1 VKYRTSEY
9 IFVAKVSWKLG
20 KTWQLWE
27 RASEM
32 TDSREELMLLN
43 VPDDVGVRLRKFLA
57 GDEGVRLEVAF
68 APNGNPEVYVD
79 GMPLH
84 ASLTSLP
91 TVVEVHKSIDGS
103 TFFKAGEIGR
113 VLVTQPLVA
122 AASPAAAELPDG
134 LTPPAVD
141 IRRRKWRK
149 RPARDQAE
157 VEHVAVE
164 LEALR
169 GGSLKPEFEL
179 IKVEQEVPIEKPPPP
194 PPPAAMPP
202 SLKMKLVVRPP
213 LPEKPAGPPAS
224 SIPAAQPAIAPL
236 RLSLPIPSKSLAA
249 ASSSAGGRPADPPP
263 MHMQREHP
271 FSAARQQAPDIH
283 MAAVTLPLQQ
293 RMALPMQQPQ
303 PSAQPSSV
311 SSALVHPAKAP
322 GAASAAPRTTV
333 FADPVAQQQA
343 HAELQRHL
351 AELAKFRTILTQV
364 SRSEDRA
371 RIQAKI
377 EAVTKACDAAR
388 DKLKALG
395 G

>member
-1 VKYRTSEY
+1 MSSE
-9 IFVAKVSWKLG
+9 S
-20 KTWQLWE
+20 
-27 RASEM
+27 S
-32 TDSREELMLLN
+32 EELMLLN
-43 VPDDVGVRLRKFLA
+43 VPDDVGARHRKFLA
-57 GDEGVRLEVAF
+57 GDDGVRLEVAF
-68 APNGNPEVYVD
+68 EPNGNPEVYVD
-79 GMPLH
+79 GMPLY
-84 ASLTSLP
+84 ASLASLP

-113 VLVTQPLVA
+113 VLVTQPLAA

-149 RPARDQAE
+149 RPARDPAE

-194 PPPAAMPP
+194 PPPPAMP

-213 LPEKPAGPPAS
+213 PPEKPAGPPAS
-224 SIPAAQPAIAPL
+224 SVPAAPPAIAPL
-236 RLSLPIPSKSLAA
+236 RLSLPVPSMSLAA
-249 ASSSAGGRPADPPP
+249 ASSSVGGRPADPPP
-263 MHMQREHP
+263 LHMQREHP
-271 FSAARQQAPDIH
+271 SSAARQQAPDMH
-283 MAAVTLPLQQ
+283 MAAVLLPPPQ
-293 RMALPMQQPQ
+293 RMVLPMQQPQ
-303 PSAQPSSV
+303 PSAQPSSI
-311 SSALVHPAKAP
+311 SSALVHPATAP
-322 GAASAAPRTTV
+322 GAASATRLPTV

-377 EAVTKACDAAR
+377 EAVTKACDSAR

>member
-1 VKYRTSEY
+1 
-9 IFVAKVSWKLG
+9 VSWKLG

-149 RPARDQAE
+149 RPARDPAE

-236 RLSLPIPSKSLAA
+236 RLSLPVPSKSLAA

-271 FSAARQQAPDIH
+271 FSAARQQAPDILH
-283 MAAVTLPLQQ
+283 MAAVTLPPQQ

-322 GAASAAPRTTV
+322 GAASAAPRTGPTV

>member
-1 VKYRTSEY
+1 MLLFTGKVFISHRFCDAWSGTAMSE
-9 IFVAKVSWKLG
+9 S
-20 KTWQLWE
+20 
-27 RASEM
+27 S
-32 TDSREELMLLN
+32 EELMLLN
-43 VPDDVGVRLRKFLA
+43 VPDDVGARLRKFLA
-57 GDEGVRLEVAF
+57 GDDGVRLEVAF
-68 APNGNPEVYVD
+68 EPNGNPEVYVD
-79 GMPLH
+79 GMPLY
-84 ASLTSLP
+84 ASLASLP

-113 VLVTQPLVA
+113 VLVTQPLTA

-149 RPARDQAE
+149 RPARDPAE

-179 IKVEQEVPIEKPPPP
+179 IKVEQEVPMEKPPPP
-194 PPPAAMPP
+194 PPPAAMP

-213 LPEKPAGPPAS
+213 PPEKPAGPAS
-224 SIPAAQPAIAPL
+224 SVPAAPPAIAPL
-236 RLSLPIPSKSLAA
+236 RLSLPVPSMSLAA

-263 MHMQREHP
+263 LHMQREHP
-271 FSAARQQAPDIH
+271 SSAARQQAPDMH
-283 MAAVTLPLQQ
+283 MAAVLLPPPQ
-293 RMALPMQQPQ
+293 RMVLPMQQPQ
-303 PSAQPSSV
+303 PSAQPSSI
-311 SSALVHPAKAP
+311 SSALVHPATAP
-322 GAASAAPRTTV
+322 GAASATRLPTV

>member
-1 VKYRTSEY
+1 
-9 IFVAKVSWKLG
+9 
-20 KTWQLWE
+20 
-27 RASEM
+27 M
-32 TDSREELMLLN
+32 TDSIEELMLLN

-113 VLVTQPLVA
+113 VLVTQPSGA

-149 RPARDQAE
+149 RPARDPAE

-236 RLSLPIPSKSLAA
+236 RLSLPVPSKSLAA

-271 FSAARQQAPDIH
+271 FSAARQQATGDVH
-283 MAAVTLPLQQ
+283 MAAVTLPPQQ

>member
-1 VKYRTSEY
+1 MRARAREMTE
-9 IFVAKVSWKLG
+9 
-20 KTWQLWE
+20 
-27 RASEM
+27 ASE
-32 TDSREELMLLN
+32 DLMLLN

-79 GMPLH
+79 GMPLQ

-103 TFFKAGEIGR
+103 SFFKAGEIGR

-149 RPARDQAE
+149 RPARDPAE

-194 PPPAAMPP
+194 PPPAAMP

-224 SIPAAQPAIAPL
+224 SIPAAQPASAPL
-236 RLSLPIPSKSLAA
+236 RLSLPFPSKSFAA

-271 FSAARQQAPDIH
+271 FSAARQQAPDMH
-283 MAAVTLPLQQ
+283 MAAVTLPPQL

-311 SSALVHPAKAP
+311 SSALVLPAKAP
-322 GAASAAPRTTV
+322 GAASAAPRSGPTV

-343 HAELQRHL
+343 HAELQRHV